1 MPLQHNAAI
10 TNWIGGA
17 TARRVTLQQAQAEL
31 NTVQQGLALRYPD
44 DDRDMTSVSLTGEME
59 SVVGDVRQPLRILF
73 AAVGVLL
80 LIACANAAG
89 LFLTRSSNRIAELSI
104 RAALGASRRVL
115 ARHLLIEAL
124 SLALCGGLCGAGL
137 AALVLPTGAPVP
149 PGESGSYPGHRP

>member
-1 MPLQHNAAI
+1 
-10 TNWIGGA
+10 
-17 TARRVTLQQAQAEL
+17 
-31 NTVQQGLALRYPD
+31 
-44 DDRDMTSVSLTGEME
+44 MTSVSLTGEME

-124 SLALCGGLCGAGL
+124 SLCVEAFAERDSQLWCCNRRPGSSRRIWF
-137 AALVLPTGAPVP
+137 VP
-149 PGESGSYPGHRP
+149 RPSP